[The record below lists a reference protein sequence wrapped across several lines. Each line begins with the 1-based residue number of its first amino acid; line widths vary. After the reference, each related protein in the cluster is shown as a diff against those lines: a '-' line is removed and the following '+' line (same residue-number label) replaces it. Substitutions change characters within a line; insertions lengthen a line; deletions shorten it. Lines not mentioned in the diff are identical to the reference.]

1 MRIDGGY
8 KNCFLIIF
16 RNTKRNFLV
25 DIYNVIK
32 APNRYRVQV
41 SDTTMLPKA
50 ASLPGQLRIRFN

>member
-32 APNRYRVQV
+32 APHRYGVQV

-50 ASLPGQLRIRFN
+50 ASLPGQ